1 MMRVEDFAAIV
12 RRELVDT
19 NQSAHGAAKSHDL
32 PEDAIRSVLDGH
44 APRLDRLIEI
54 CNALGLEIYIGKP
67 RPQPRGIDPAA
78 LLDILKKRDELLL
91 AAIRAMLGRGP

>member
-1 MMRVEDFAAIV
+1 MQVKDFAAIV
-12 RRELVDT
+12 RRELADT

-54 CNALGLEIYIGKP
+54 CNALGLELYIGKP
-67 RPQPRGIDPAA
+67 RPQPRGLDPNE
-78 LLDILKKRDELLL
+78 LLDILKKRDEALL
-91 AAIRAMLGRGP
+91 AAIRAILGRGA